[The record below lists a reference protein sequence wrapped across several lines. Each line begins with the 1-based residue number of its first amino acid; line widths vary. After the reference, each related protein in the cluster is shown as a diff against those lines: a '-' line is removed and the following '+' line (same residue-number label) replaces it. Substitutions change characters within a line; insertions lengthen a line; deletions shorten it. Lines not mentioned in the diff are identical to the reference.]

1 MKRVIDNQQ
10 YFIQTFRYNIKQND
24 YEIPNLHFLCVIFNS
39 NIFTREKNN
48 TQSQRHRQE
57 S

>member
-24 YEIPNLHFLCVIFNS
+24 YEIPNLHFLCIIFNN
-39 NIFTREKNN
+39 NIFTREKSN
-48 TQSQRHRQE
+48 TKNQRY
-57 S
+57 